1 VKVSS
6 VVLLVVG
13 CILIG
18 GAGLVNATPPV
29 SSFPAFVPLPS
40 SEGVAVD
47 KVGNVYVSVRE
58 DGRGKILRFS
68 PTGQGSL
75 FVDLGPGD
83 VGGLAVD
90 APGNVYAATPTGVFH
105 VSRSGNAVRLP
116 GTEQIVGANALAFDS
131 RGNLYVTESS
141 SLRAPLICPPQS
153 LLGQGGLWRITP
165 QGDVDL
171 WLESELLSGTCAVLG
186 VPVGANGI
194 VYHHGALYVANTE
207 KGLILRV
214 PILPDGSPGLLDVW
228 VSPIEAPYPIPPG
241 FPIVPDGLSVDVH
254 GNIYAALV
262 ACAAVVR
269 FDAVDRSQ
277 ETIARYNIFAPDP
290 EDPLFALLDTPASLA
305 FGTGKGGRTTLF
317 VTNLGWGI
325 LQAPR
330 PGLTT
335 IDAGVPGLPLP

>member
-1 VKVSS
+1 MRVIT

-18 GAGLVNATPPV
+18 GAGVIAAPPV
-29 SSFPAFVPLPS
+29 SSFPAFVPLAP

-47 KVGNVYVSVRE
+47 KVGNVYVSIRE

-68 PTGQGSL
+68 PTGEGSL
-75 FVDLGPGD
+75 LVDLGPSD

-90 APGNVYAATPTGVFH
+90 APGNVYAATPTGVFR
-105 VSRSGNAVRLP
+105 VNRSGRAARLP

-141 SLRAPLICPPQS
+141 SLRAPLVCPPLS
-153 LLGQGGLWRITP
+153 PLGQGGLWRITP

-171 WLESELLSGTCAVLG
+171 WLESELLSGTCSVLG
-186 VPVGANGI
+186 GPVGANGI

-214 PILPDGSPGLLDVW
+214 PVLPDGTPGLLDVW
-228 VSPIEAPYPIPPG
+228 VPQIEAPYWLPPT
-241 FPIVPDGLSVDVH
+241 FPIVPDGLTVDVH

-262 ACAAVVR
+262 SCAAVVR
-269 FDAVDRSQ
+269 FDAVDGSQ
-277 ETIARYNIFAPDP
+277 ETIARFNLFAPDP
-290 EDPLFALLDTPASLA
+290 ADLLFALLDTPASLA